1 MASYG
6 TLRYRFVIFRNQFE
20 FKDPRLPSDHVRYR
34 RKASGSS
41 NIWVYCEEFLTVP
54 VINIYQDEPGKR
66 RAQSSCARCRLMGW
80 APNAG
85 YLPQSVYKNLCGF
98 WSLSGLASEKGH
110 PWFSQDVAEQSIKFR
125 QSFIFVWMGI
135 EGTVH
140 FFNSRS
146 ARALIC
152 FHAVIIKIYERSLLC
167 SNYSRSRPPVTVIR
181 THTNALT
188 LGTLPP
194 MHDLTI
200 GSRATVTDIESC
212 MSPSMGRRLLRTKG
226 AHTHDSGRQ
235 CKQDTN
241 GHQIAETDQSYS
253 LKKKKWRSWVRVQ
266 TGPDPN
272 FVHFRIPQYHLHLSY
287 PESRI
292 RITRYSI
299 FVVGIFQNSPRITDC
314 GSVKRELAILY
325 WNGLEAII
333 TTFTSVLAISWTEND
348 L

>member
-253 LKKKKWRSWVRVQ
+253 LKKKNGEVGWEFRQVQ
-266 TGPDPN
+266 TPTLCTFAFHNTIYIYLTPKAGSGLRGTA
-272 FVHFRIPQYHLHLSY
+272 FSWLEFFRTHLASLIVVLSNVNWQYCT
-287 PESRI
+287 E
-292 RITRYSI
+292 
-299 FVVGIFQNSPRITDC
+299 TDW
-314 GSVKRELAILY
+314 RQ
-325 WNGLEAII
+325 
-333 TTFTSVLAISWTEND
+333 
-348 L
+348 